1 MVLDGLSNS
10 LRKTLRKIAN
20 AQHIDKALIKEVVK
34 EIQRA
39 LLQSDVNVR
48 MVLDLTK
55 KIEDRALEEKPPAG
69 MSSKDH
75 VVNIVYEELVKILGE
90 TKEVPL
96 KRQII
101 MLVGLYGQGKTT
113 TCGKLARYF
122 QKRGLKTALI
132 AGDVHR
138 PAAYNQLQQIADKIK
153 VPIYGD
159 PKEKK
164 AHKIIQRG
172 LDEFEGYEI
181 IIIDTSGRHGLEDD
195 LIQEMKEIA
204 NVSKPDWRLLI
215 MDATVGQQAGPQA
228 KAFHDAIGVNGV
240 IISKLDGTAKGGG
253 ALSAVQ
259 ATKAPVVFI
268 GTGEHIDDLEK
279 FDPPRFI
286 SRMLGMGDIKAL
298 IEKAQG
304 VINEDDAEATARKL
318 MSGKFSLR
326 DMYTQ
331 MEMMN
336 KMGPLQKVMDLMPF
350 GMAGKMNKEQMKVT
364 QDKMAVYRVIMDSM
378 TGEELDNPKII
389 RGTRINRI
397 AKGCGRDPADI
408 KELIKQYDRT
418 RKAVKGFT
426 SNRRMRKALMDQIK
440 KSGVE

>member
-1 MVLDGLSNS
+1 M
-10 LRKTLRKIAN
+10 
-20 AQHIDKALIKEVVK
+20 
-34 EIQRA
+34 
-39 LLQSDVNVR
+39 
-48 MVLDLTK
+48 
-55 KIEDRALEEKPPAG
+55 
-69 MSSKDH
+69 
-75 VVNIVYEELVKILGE
+75 
-90 TKEVPL
+90 
-96 KRQII
+96 
-101 MLVGLYGQGKTT
+101 
-113 TCGKLARYF
+113 
-122 QKRGLKTALI
+122 
-132 AGDVHR
+132 
-138 PAAYNQLQQIADKIK
+138 
-153 VPIYGD
+153 
-159 PKEKK
+159 
-164 AHKIIQRG
+164 
-172 LDEFEGYEI
+172 
-181 IIIDTSGRHGLEDD
+181 
-195 LIQEMKEIA
+195 
-204 NVSKPDWRLLI
+204 
-215 MDATVGQQAGPQA
+215 
-228 KAFHDAIGVNGV
+228 NGV

-268 GTGEHIDDLEK
+268 GTGEHIDDIEK

-350 GMAGKMNKEQMKVT
+350 GMAGKMDKEQMKVT
-364 QDKMAVYRVIMDSM
+364 QEKMAVYRVIMDSM
-378 TGEELDNPKII
+378 TGEELDNPKLI

-397 AKGCGRDPADI
+397 AKGCGREPSDI

-440 KSGVE
+440 KSGME

>member
-48 MVLDLTK
+48 MVLELTK

-132 AGDVHR
+132 AADVHR

-164 AHKIIQRG
+164 AHKIVQQG

-181 IIIDTSGRHGLEDD
+181 IIIDTSGRHGLEAD

-204 NVSKPDWRLLI
+204 GVSKPDWRLLI
-215 MDATVGQQAGPQA
+215 MDATVG
-228 KAFHDAIGVNGV
+228 
-240 IISKLDGTAKGGG
+240 
-253 ALSAVQ
+253 
-259 ATKAPVVFI
+259 
-268 GTGEHIDDLEK
+268 
-279 FDPPRFI
+279 
-286 SRMLGMGDIKAL
+286 
-298 IEKAQG
+298 
-304 VINEDDAEATARKL
+304 
-318 MSGKFSLR
+318 
-326 DMYTQ
+326 
-331 MEMMN
+331 
-336 KMGPLQKVMDLMPF
+336 
-350 GMAGKMNKEQMKVT
+350 
-364 QDKMAVYRVIMDSM
+364 
-378 TGEELDNPKII
+378 
-389 RGTRINRI
+389 
-397 AKGCGRDPADI
+397 
-408 KELIKQYDRT
+408 
-418 RKAVKGFT
+418 
-426 SNRRMRKALMDQIK
+426 
-440 KSGVE
+440 